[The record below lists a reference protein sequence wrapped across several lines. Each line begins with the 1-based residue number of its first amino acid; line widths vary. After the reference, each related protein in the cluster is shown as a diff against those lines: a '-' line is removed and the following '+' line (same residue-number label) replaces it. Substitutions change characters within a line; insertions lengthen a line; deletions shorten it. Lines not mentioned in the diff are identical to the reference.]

1 MTRYLA
7 LAVSTLA
14 VASMPAIAGDLLSV
28 NPAIRDIVAAVSADH
43 IAATERKLQSFG
55 TRHIESDTQDP
66 VQGIGAARQWIYDQF
81 KSYSPRLDVRFD
93 KYRVKKQGRI
103 TRDTELM
110 NVIATLPGTVHPDHQ
125 ILVTGHYDSLVV
137 HPKKGTKPPE
147 LDFDR
152 AAAEL
157 FAPGVTDDGSGTAAV
172 LELARVMS
180 SHQFDN
186 TLVFIAFAGE
196 EEGLIGASLFA
207 EKARKEG
214 TKIDAVLNNDIIGS
228 VLRGNGEMDNTR
240 VRVFSEGPADSSSR
254 ELARYIREIG
264 WRYEP
269 SLAVECVFR
278 ADRFMRGGDHTP
290 LNQNGFA
297 AVRLTTP
304 SENYSHQHTATD
316 TFENTSPEYA
326 TKVARLNAAAA
337 ASLALAPLP
346 PDVDRVIEKGEHKGE
361 TAPRI
366 TRGKSGYDAQLEWK
380 KENAEPD
387 LLGYA
392 VVMRSTTSPF
402 WEHEVFVGNVQEY
415 TLENVSIDDVV
426 LGVKAVDND
435 GNESV
440 VAPYVFR
447 PRALRKIETY

>member
-1 MTRYLA
+1 MTRCLA
-7 LAVSTLA
+7 QALCTLA
-14 VASMPAIAGDLLSV
+14 ALSMPTIAGGLLSV
-28 NPAIRDIVAAVSADH
+28 NPAIREIVSAVSAEH
-43 IAATERKLQSFG
+43 IANIERKLQSFG

-81 KSYSPRLDVRFD
+81 KSYSPRLQVRFD
-93 KYRVKKQGRI
+93 TYRVKKQGRI
-103 TRDTELM
+103 TRDTELR

-125 ILVTGHYDSLVV
+125 ILITAHYDSLVV

-180 SHQFDN
+180 SRQFGN
-186 TLVFIAFAGE
+186 TLVFVAFAGE

-207 EKARKEG
+207 GKAKKEG

-228 VLRGNGEMDNTR
+228 VLSGNGSSDNTR
-240 VRVFSEGPADSSSR
+240 VRVFSEEPSDSPSR

-269 SLAVECVFR
+269 SLAVDCVFR

-290 LNQNGFA
+290 LNQYGFA
-297 AVRLTTP
+297 AVRLTAP
-304 SENYSHQHTATD
+304 SENYSHQHTVTD

-326 TKVARLNAAAA
+326 AKVARLNAAVA

-346 PDVDRVIEKGEHKGE
+346 PGVDRVIEKGEPKGE

-366 TRGKSGYDAQLEWK
+366 TRGKSGYDAHLEWQ
-380 KENAEPD
+380 KENPEPD

-392 VVMRSTTSPF
+392 VVMRSTTAPF

-426 LGVKAVDND
+426 FGVKAVDKD

-447 PRALRKIETY
+447 PRPLHKIETY